1 MKKELLQ
8 LLESSIDTKQY
19 FIVEI
24 IIGKLRNTTLVKI
37 KIDSD
42 KGIGIDECA
51 EISRF
56 INQKIEDSQLVEDY
70 ELEVTSPGVGEPLK
84 LNRQYLKNIGRMV
97 KVLTNEGKEVEGK
110 MLEASGE
117 KVVIEQQIKLKHK
130 VIDTKLVEI
139 PFLNIKKT
147 IVLVSFN

>member
-1 MKKELLQ
+1 LKKELLQ